1 MKPEKV
7 AFARRLVGGA
17 AWLLSACYSTVTV
30 APDEFFGMGKELS
43 GARITNG
50 AGGTPVL
57 VDAQSMVRAHLRQ
70 GEVTAWF
77 KAGDLTVTPEGLIV
91 GPGLPASEVSVA
103 RVTDLGGE
111 QLQLLKELAPSGG
124 SVGPSRAG
132 EGYQLAASFGETLP
146 WAIRF
151 ASQCQGRGLSAGV
164 WHLRRSDSFAGLVD
178 FDGSGSAVV
187 AGRVLAEAPA
197 TSSFTLAPG
206 IRRADVL
213 RLEVNFFDPL
223 SSAAAV
229 PLFPFVLVAL
239 MLDPEGTEAGMSSAS
254 STWEPR
260 ATIWSDSSAARLFT
274 GRARR
279 RAIVQFVAGVEA
291 GASIRGDVAGAASVG
306 VRIRNFYEFAG
317 LARQISF
324 ADLDPS
330 GSRDTRTL
338 AGFAMGAHV
347 DSDGDPRFA
356 MTFGLEVAGTRG
368 STPVTWVSLRWGPR
382 LKLAGPLFLTVS
394 PLNLAHLRVSGR
406 AAGSDYRASR
416 IMSGVEI
423 GGSL

>member
-151 ASQCQGRGLSAGV
+151 ASQCQGRSLSAGV

-274 GRARR
+274 GQLSRR
-279 RAIVQFVAGVEA
+279 SWKTE
-291 GASIRGDVAGAASVG
+291 
-306 VRIRNFYEFAG
+306 
-317 LARQISF
+317 
-324 ADLDPS
+324 PS
-330 GSRDTRTL
+330 
-338 AGFAMGAHV
+338 
-347 DSDGDPRFA
+347 
-356 MTFGLEVAGTRG
+356 
-368 STPVTWVSLRWGPR
+368 
-382 LKLAGPLFLTVS
+382 
-394 PLNLAHLRVSGR
+394 RVSARSGCRKLRLRGFGGTDSRLDSR
-406 AAGSDYRASR
+406 AAQIERRNEESAAELESAELDRSR
-416 IMSGVEI
+416 GEGNGI
-423 GGSL
+423 GRWRSRRHLCRQLEGRRG